1 MFPTEHHFHQTNVNL
16 NLFLENFTEKKHT
29 QLWRKNFIKLTIGKM
44 ILQLTKQVLAGA
56 SMISINWFIQCKYKL
71 QITKD
76 LNSQTNNPTYFFEKD
91 INKNELDH
99 FMLDIF
105 LWNNINKIYEQ
116 LIPDLEKD
124 LQELELKKKDFLD
137 PKNHINLSIFLYVR
151 YRD

>member
-44 ILQLTKQVLAGA
+44 ILQLTKQVLVGA
-56 SMISINWFIQCKYKL
+56 SMISINWFIQCKL

-76 LNSQTNNPTYFFEKD
+76 LDSQTNNPTYFFEKD

-105 LWNNINKIYEQ
+105 LWNDINKIYEQ
-116 LIPDLEKD
+116 LISNLEKD
-124 LQELELKKKDFLD
+124 LQKLELKKKR
-137 PKNHINLSIFLYVR
+137 LSR
-151 YRD
+151 SKESH

>member
-16 NLFLENFTEKKHT
+16 NLFLEDFTEKKHK

-44 ILQLTKQVLAGA
+44 IIQLTKQVLAGA

-71 QITKD
+71 QMTKD

-99 FMLDIF
+99 FILDIF
-105 LWNNINKIYEQ
+105 LWNDINKIYEQ

-124 LQELELKKKDFLD
+124 LQKFELKKKDFLD
-137 PKNHINLSIFLYVR
+137 PKNNINLSIFLYIR
-151 YRD
+151 YR

>member
-44 ILQLTKQVLAGA
+44 ILQLTKQVLANA
-56 SMISINWFIQCKYKL
+56 SMISLNWFIQCKYKL

-91 INKNELDH
+91 INKNEFDH

-105 LWNNINKIYEQ
+105 LWNDINKIYEQ
-116 LIPDLEKD
+116 LIPDLEKN
-124 LQELELKKKDFLD
+124 LQKLKLKKKTF
-137 PKNHINLSIFLYVR
+137 SIQKITLILVFFYM
-151 YRD
+151 